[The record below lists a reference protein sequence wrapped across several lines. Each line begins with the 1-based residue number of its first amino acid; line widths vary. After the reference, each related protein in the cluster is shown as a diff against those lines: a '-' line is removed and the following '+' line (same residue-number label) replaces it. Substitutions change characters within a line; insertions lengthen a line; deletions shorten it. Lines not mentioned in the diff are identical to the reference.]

1 MSAEIHENNRYSAT
15 TRGDKWGDRKTG
27 QIIYLFRNR
36 YMIEKSGA
44 AGEIR
49 TLDLPLTKGVLY
61 P

>member
-1 MSAEIHENNRYSAT
+1 M
-15 TRGDKWGDRKTG
+15 D
-27 QIIYLFRNR
+27 YLKGRVN
-36 YMIEKSGA
+36 GA